1 MFHTDKLRKTVF
13 LSLCIVFATALSF
26 LENLIPLNSVVPG
39 IKIGISNIVIL
50 AIIYIYSLKE
60 GVMCAFL
67 KSVIITMFGGN
78 FSSFIY
84 SVSGGLVSSL
94 GMGILKKY
102 KIFSP
107 LGVSM
112 AGSFLHITAQIAVA
126 FFTLGSYTVFYY
138 YPHLIFFGTISGII
152 NGYLVKL
159 LLQKLERRV

>member
-1 MFHTDKLRKTVF
+1 MFRIDRLRKTVF
-13 LSLCIVFATALSF
+13 LSLCIVFSVALNFS
-26 LENLIPLNSVVPG
+26 ENLIPLTGIVPG

-60 GVMCAFL
+60 GLMCAFL
-67 KSVIITMFGGN
+67 KSVIITLLGGN
-78 FSSFIY
+78 LSSFIY
-84 SVSGGLVSSL
+84 SISGGICASL
-94 GMGILKKY
+94 SMGILKKF

-107 LGVSM
+107 PGVSM
-112 AGSFLHITAQIAVA
+112 AGSFFHITAQMTAA

-138 YPHLIFFGTISGII
+138 YPYLIFFGTISGIL

>member
-1 MFHTDKLRKTVF
+1 MFRTDKLRKTVF
-13 LSLCIVFATALSF
+13 LSLCVVFAVALNF
-26 LENLIPLNSVVPG
+26 IENFIPLSSFVPG

-60 GVMCAFL
+60 GVACAFL
-67 KSVIITMFGGN
+67 KSVIITMLYGN

-84 SVSGGLVSSL
+84 SVSGGLVSSFS
-94 GMGILKKY
+94 MAILKRF

-112 AGSFLHITAQIAVA
+112 AGSFFHITSQIIMA
-126 FFTLGSYTVFYY
+126 FFALGSYTVFYY
-138 YPHLIFFGTISGII
+138 YPYLIFFGTISGII